1 MYHQNIKITN
11 EAGLHTRFSAMF
23 VNKASEIS
31 SKRKVNL
38 YIKKETQSNWL
49 GISMLGL
56 LALKVN
62 VGEILSIGCKE
73 LSESGR
79 LAVSALID
87 YVENNINLSNSH
99 IEKID
104 EFIDE
109 SNIANEQMLD
119 ELPIGILAIDVH
131 ENITKINSHALLML
145 GTTLTEALGSQI
157 KNFIPNSGLIDVLKT
172 QKKDLG
178 KLLHINNRT
187 TMVNRSPL
195 FSHGEL
201 IGAIAVIQD
210 IKELIDKLEKS
221 EEELNFYKEE
231 FIKNISNDSFSNEII
246 GSHGTLKDII
256 YISKKAGMS
265 TSTVLVRGESGTGK
279 ELIAKFI
286 HNSSKRKDMPFV
298 KINCAAIPEN
308 LLESELFGYE
318 KGAFT
323 GAIKSKPGKF
333 EIADGGT
340 IFLDEIGDMPLSM
353 QVKLLRTLQE
363 REIERLGSIESKKVD
378 VRVIAATN
386 RNLED
391 MMKDGTFREDLYYRL
406 NVLSVIL
413 PPLKDRKFDIPELT
427 EYFINKL
434 NPKINTKIKSI
445 DLNALKIL
453 QSYNFPGN
461 IRELENI
468 IERAMNLCRNDS
480 ISIEDLPPYLL
491 PSNKESNDVLKLD
504 EDNILP
510 FEEYEKR
517 IIEAAL
523 KKYKS
528 FNKTGKALGL
538 THRTISLKCKK
549 YNITFE

>member
-62 VGEILSIGCKE
+62 VGEILSIGCKD
-73 LSESGR
+73 LSESGK
-79 LAVSALID
+79 LAVFALID

-109 SNIANEQMLD
+109 SNIANDQMLD

-145 GTTLTEALGSQI
+145 GTTLAEALGSQI
-157 KNFIPNSGLIDVLKT
+157 KNFIPDSGLIDVLKT

>member
-23 VNKASEIS
+23 VNKASEIIS
-31 SKRKVNL
+31 RYKVNL
-38 YIKKETQSNWL
+38 YIKKDSQSNWL

-62 VGEILSIGCKE
+62 VSEVLSIGCKDNTE
-73 LSESGR
+73 VGKI
-79 LAVSALID
+79 AVSTLID

-99 IEKID
+99 TEKID

-109 SNIANEQMLD
+109 SNIANDQMLD
-119 ELPIGILAIDVH
+119 ELPIGILAIDIH

-145 GTTLTEALGSQI
+145 GTTLSEALGSQI
-157 KNFIPNSGLIDVLKT
+157 KNFIPDSGLIDVLKT

-178 KLLHINNRT
+178 KILHINNRT

-231 FIKNISNDSFSNEII
+231 FIKNISNDSLSNEII

-286 HNSSKRKDMPFV
+286 HNSSKRHYMPFV

-323 GAIKSKPGKF
+323 GAVKSKPGKF

-386 RNLED
+386 RNLEK

-413 PPLKDRKFDIPELT
+413 PPLKNRKSDIPELA

-434 NPKINTKIKSI
+434 NPKIDTKIKSI
-445 DLNALKIL
+445 DLNALEVL
-453 QSYNFPGN
+453 QNYNFPGN

-491 PSNKESNDVLKLD
+491 PTTKESNDILNLD

-517 IIEAAL
+517 IIEAAF
-523 KKYKS
+523 KKYKT

-538 THRTISLKCKK
+538 THRTISLKCQK
-549 YNITFE
+549 YNITLK

>member
-23 VNKASEIS
+23 VNKASEIIS
-31 SKRKVNL
+31 RYKVNL
-38 YIKKETQSNWL
+38 YIKKDSQSNWL

-62 VGEILSIGCKE
+62 VSEVLSIGCKDNTE
-73 LSESGR
+73 VGKI
-79 LAVSALID
+79 AVSTLID

-99 IEKID
+99 TEKID

-109 SNIANEQMLD
+109 NNIANDQMLD
-119 ELPIGILAIDVH
+119 ELPIGILAIDIH

-145 GTTLTEALGSQI
+145 GTTLSEALGSQI
-157 KNFIPNSGLIDVLKT
+157 KNFIPDSGLIDVLKT

-178 KLLHINNRT
+178 KILHINNRT

-231 FIKNISNDSFSNEII
+231 FIKNISNDSLSNEII

-286 HNSSKRKDMPFV
+286 HNSSKRHDMPFV

-323 GAIKSKPGKF
+323 GAVKSKPGKF

-386 RNLED
+386 RNLEK

-413 PPLKDRKFDIPELT
+413 PPLKNRKSDIPELA

-434 NPKINTKIKSI
+434 NPKIDTKIKSI
-445 DLNALKIL
+445 DLNALEVL
-453 QSYNFPGN
+453 QNYNFPGN

-491 PSNKESNDVLKLD
+491 PTTKESNDILKLD

-517 IIEAAL
+517 IIEAAF
-523 KKYKS
+523 KKYKT

-538 THRTISLKCKK
+538 THRTISLKCQK
-549 YNITFE
+549 YNITLK

>member
-23 VNKASEIS
+23 VNKASEIIS
-31 SKRKVNL
+31 RYKVNL
-38 YIKKETQSNWL
+38 YIKKDSQSNWL

-62 VGEILSIGCKE
+62 VSEVLSIGCKDNTE
-73 LSESGR
+73 VGKI
-79 LAVSALID
+79 AVSTLID

-99 IEKID
+99 TEKID

-109 SNIANEQMLD
+109 SNIANDQMLD
-119 ELPIGILAIDVH
+119 ELPIGILAIDIH

-145 GTTLTEALGSQI
+145 GTTLSEALGSQI
-157 KNFIPNSGLIDVLKT
+157 KNFIPDSGLIDVLKT

-178 KLLHINNRT
+178 KILHINNRT

-231 FIKNISNDSFSNEII
+231 FIKNISNDSLSNEII

-286 HNSSKRKDMPFV
+286 HNSSKRHDMPFV

-323 GAIKSKPGKF
+323 GAVKSKPGKF

-386 RNLED
+386 RNLEK

-413 PPLKDRKFDIPELT
+413 PPLKNRKSDIPELA

-434 NPKINTKIKSI
+434 NPKIDTKIKSI
-445 DLNALKIL
+445 DLNALEVL
-453 QSYNFPGN
+453 QNYNFPGN

-491 PSNKESNDVLKLD
+491 PTTKESNDILNLD

-517 IIEAAL
+517 IIEAAF
-523 KKYKS
+523 KKYKT

-538 THRTISLKCKK
+538 THRTISLKCQK
-549 YNITFE
+549 YNITLK